1 MGGTVRYW
9 LQGLLA
15 GLFALALALVPMQ
28 HARAMLDAAFF
39 ALDYA
44 MLDGTLPEICSG
56 DHAPDDDHGQHTAA
70 PACLGCLIVT
80 PGLVGPP
87 AIAPARSRV
96 ATAAGFG
103 QERAEVALPVAWTPQ
118 RARAPPFKSTA

>member
-1 MGGTVRYW
+1 MVRYW

-28 HARAMLDAAFF
+28 HARAMLDAALF

-44 MLDGTLPEICSG
+44 MPDGTLPEICSG
-56 DHAPDDDHGQHTAA
+56 DHAPDEDHGQHTAA
-70 PACLGCLIVT
+70 PACLDCLIVT
-80 PGLVGPP
+80 PGLAGAP

-96 ATAAGFG
+96 ATAPGFD
-103 QERAEVALPVAWTPQ
+103 QERAEVGLQVAWAPQ
-118 RARAPPFKSTA
+118 RARAPPFVTIA